1 MADVEL
7 AEKQRLTDEEIV
19 TIPKNLV
26 LDQSSI
32 NVAFAYYVRNAGS
45 TCNSENTLIV
55 V

>member
-7 AEKQRLTDEEIV
+7 AEKQRLTNEVIV

-32 NVAFAYYVRNAGS
+32 NVAFSLTLRNLAK
-45 TCNSENTLIV
+45 CVQRIV
-55 V
+55 HSA